1 MIGVAIMPL
10 YIIISTWKSYYA
22 TSYFATN
29 DTKTPPDT
37 YLLVRGIII
46 DNVYKTD
53 ACLWEQNYVPHNFL
67 INNNFKFLENYC
79 VSGIKLHFILLVK

>member
-46 DNVYKTD
+46 DNVLVHYIKRTRVSENKTM
-53 ACLWEQNYVPHNFL
+53 
-67 INNNFKFLENYC
+67 
-79 VSGIKLHFILLVK
+79 SRTIL